1 MYCYPAGDDH
11 TTWVTWQPGQGV
23 ERRFSVLVGWSPSQE
38 ILPAH
43 TGHDRRVYS
52 LRGPSHEFPACSLLL
67 EQVLGHSAMGGFKIP
82 TPWDQLYKLKPT
94 APQAEQRRVMQ
105 IAAAEAAALSV
116 EDRLAAVR
124 SVTDEVFSYLLPVVP
139 SFLAPAKPSDA

>member
-1 MYCYPAGDDH
+1 MCSEG
-11 TTWVTWQPGQGV
+11 TV
-23 ERRFSVLVGWSPSQE
+23 SVSYTHL
-38 ILPAH
+38 
-43 TGHDRRVYS
+43 DVYK
-52 LRGPSHEFPACSLLL
+52 R
-67 EQVLGHSAMGGFKIP
+67 QLGHSAMGGFKIP

-139 SFLAPAKPSDA
+139 SFLAPAKLSLIHICRPDARQVQRRGVARSAA